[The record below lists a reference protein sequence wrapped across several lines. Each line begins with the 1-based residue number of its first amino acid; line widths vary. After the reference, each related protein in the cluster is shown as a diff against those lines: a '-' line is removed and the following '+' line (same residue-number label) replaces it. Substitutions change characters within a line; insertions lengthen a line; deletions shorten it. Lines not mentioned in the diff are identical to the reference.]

1 MDKNPFEILNIE
13 PKPILDLAALR
24 KSYIQLQKNGHPDLG
39 NNPEISEW
47 ANQAYSLLKSDESRM
62 SQILKHYGTWPPN
75 TNLIG
80 MDFLMEAMELSEEID
95 NIKENSDRVRIEGA
109 IHALINGL
117 DNQLME
123 IHGKTENK
131 SDWYLNEEM
140 MNEVSIW
147 YQRRRYLTR
156 LEKNLKGEH
165 EL

>member
-1 MDKNPFEILNIE
+1 
-13 PKPILDLAALR
+13 
-24 KSYIQLQKNGHPDLG
+24 
-39 NNPEISEW
+39 
-47 ANQAYSLLKSDESRM
+47 
-62 SQILKHYGTWPPN
+62 
-75 TNLIG
+75 
-80 MDFLMEAMELSEEID
+80 MEAMELSEEID